1 MNGSQ
6 GQGKDDNRV
15 IVSGLENSYSIKK
28 AVMMFNYDDVVVDK
42 FLTDGFAPVRYGN
55 EGNIR

>member
-15 IVSGLENSYSIKK
+15 ILSGWENSYSLKK
-28 AVMMFNYDDVVVDK
+28 AVMVSDHNDVVVDK
-42 FLTDGFAPVRYGN
+42 FLTEGFAP
-55 EGNIR
+55 